1 MLKNGV
7 PLAAGSD
14 GPVEDPNPMEG
25 VWSAVTRPGL
35 TNEESL
41 TVNQTLSAYTIG
53 GAYASHSESSQG
65 TIEPGKRAD
74 FVVLDRDPH
83 SPNGK
88 ELRDVRVV
96 QTFINGELVYGS

>member
-1 MLKNGV
+1 MLRNGV

-25 VWSAVTRPGL
+25 VWSSVTRPGL

-41 TVNQTLSAYTIG
+41 TVGETLAAYTTG

-65 TIEPGKRAD
+65 TIELGKRAD
-74 FVVLDRDPH
+74 FVVVDRDPH
-83 SPNGK
+83 GAK
-88 ELRDVRVV
+88 DEELRSVRIV